1 MNRTVLVV
9 GIVIAAALVGVLFLG
24 LGKDPSAI
32 RSPLIGKTAP
42 TFALREVGT
51 GKTIDIAQLKGKPVV
66 INFWATWC
74 GPCWE
79 EHPVLVANARLLQP
93 NVQFVGV
100 VFQDEESKI
109 LNFLQQR
116 GSSYPTVV
124 DDAGKTAI
132 AYGVGG
138 VPETFFLDANGVIA
152 AKYSGP
158 MSSDILQENLQKVMR
173 Q

>member
-1 MNRTVLVV
+1 MNRTVLII
-9 GIVIAAALVGVLFLG
+9 GILIVAALVGILFVG
-24 LGKDPSAI
+24 LGKNPNEI
-32 RSPLIGKTAP
+32 RSPLIGKPAP
-42 TFALREVGT
+42 SFALREAGT
-51 GKTIDIAQLKGKPVV
+51 GRTIDIAQFRGKPVV

-79 EHPVLVANARLLQP
+79 EHPILVANARMLGP
-93 NVQFVGV
+93 NVQFIGV

-109 LNFLQQR
+109 LNFLNQR
-116 GSSYPTVV
+116 GSGYPTLV

-138 VPETFFLDANGVIA
+138 VPETFFLDANGVIQ
-152 AKYSGP
+152 AKYNGP
-158 MSSDILQENLQKVMR
+158 MDSDALQENLQKVMR

>member
-1 MNRTVLVV
+1 MNRTVLLV
-9 GIVIAAALVGVLFLG
+9 GIIITAALIGVLFLG
-24 LGKDPSAI
+24 LGKDPAAI
-32 RSPLIGKTAP
+32 RSPLIGKPAP

-51 GKTIDIAQLKGKPVV
+51 GRTIDISEFKGKPVV

-79 EHPVLVANARLLQP
+79 EHPVLVANAKMLQP

-109 LNFLQQR
+109 LGFLNQR
-116 GSSYPTVV
+116 GSAYPTLV
-124 DDAGKTAI
+124 DQGGKTAI

-138 VPETFFLDANGVIA
+138 VPETFFLDANGVIKG
-152 AKYSGP
+152 KYSGP
-158 MSSDILQENLQKVMR
+158 LSQAALLEELGKVGI